1 MIMGPFSKPSR
12 NPVLIVL
19 FLACLT
25 PGLIIAAAAGAD
37 VSIDG
42 YLGETITLHG
52 VSYVGGN
59 VYLFLTGPNL
69 PANGVTLTDIS
80 QRADQGHFTV
90 VPVDSNQEWAYKWQ
104 TSRIEPDLDP
114 GTYIVYVTNEQADL
128 SHLGGTSSYKTLSV
142 FLKDPGTSK
151 VSVNSGNSYT
161 LRPESHIS
169 TPVEVPSLVL
179 TTTVPATTP
188 PAPETTLTVP
198 AAQAPPPVS
207 PTKAGIAPFTALVAL
222 IGCCWL
228 VLRRC

>member
-1 MIMGPFSKPSR
+1 MIMGLYSKPSR
-12 NPVLIVL
+12 NPVHLVL
-19 FLACLT
+19 LLVCLT
-25 PGLIIAAAAGAD
+25 YGLIITTAAGAD

-80 QRADQGHFTV
+80 QRADQGQFTV
-90 VPVDSNQEWAYKWQ
+90 VPVDSNQEWSYKWQ

-128 SHLGGTSSYKTLSV
+128 SHLGGTSSFKTLSV

-151 VSVNSGNSYT
+151 VSVKSGNSYT
-161 LRPESHIS
+161 LRPESHTS
-169 TPVEVPSLVL
+169 AVREAPSLVL
-179 TTTVPATTP
+179 TTPVPATTLP
-188 PAPETTLTVP
+188 VPETTLTVP
-198 AAQAPPPVS
+198 ATQAPLPAS
-207 PTKAGIAPFTALVAL
+207 PTKAGMAPFTALAAL
-222 IGCCWL
+222 IGCYRL
-228 VLRRC
+228 VLRNR

>member
-1 MIMGPFSKPSR
+1 MGLFSKPSR

-19 FLACLT
+19 FLVCLT
-25 PGLIIAAAAGAD
+25 PGFIIAAAAGAD
-37 VSIDG
+37 VSIEG
-42 YLGETITLHG
+42 YMGETITLHG
-52 VSYVGGN
+52 VSYTGDN

-80 QRADQGHFTV
+80 QRADQGQFTV
-90 VPVDSNQEWAYKWQ
+90 VPVDSNQEWSYQWQ
-104 TSRIEPDLDP
+104 TSRIEPDLEY
-114 GTYIVYVTNEQADL
+114 GTYIVYVTNEKADL

-188 PAPETTLTVP
+188 QATETIPTVP
-198 AAQAPPPVS
+198 ATQAPLPVS
-207 PTKAGIAPFTALVAL
+207 PTKAGMAPFTALAAL
-222 IGCCWL
+222 IGCCRL
-228 VLRRC
+228 LLRNR

>member
-1 MIMGPFSKPSR
+1 MIMGLFSKLSC
-12 NPVLIVL
+12 NPVLLVL
-19 FLACLT
+19 FLVCLT
-25 PGLIIAAAAGAD
+25 PGFIITTAAGAD
-37 VSIDG
+37 VSIEG

-80 QRADQGHFTV
+80 QRADQGQFTV
-90 VPVDSNQEWAYKWQ
+90 VPVDSNQEWSYKWQ
-104 TSRIEPDLDP
+104 TSRIEPDLEY

-161 LRPESHIS
+161 LRPVSH
-169 TPVEVPSLVL
+169 TLAVRDAPSLVL
-179 TTTVPATTP
+179 TTPVQATTP

-198 AAQAPPPVS
+198 ATQATLPVS
-207 PTKAGIAPFTALVAL
+207 PTKAGMAPFTAFVAL
-222 IGCCWL
+222 TCCCWL
-228 VLRRC
+228 VFRSR